1 MTQSSKVL
9 AKIAWCLGAERILLV
24 PTAVAL
30 IIGACA
36 VQPVRNDFSA
46 TTLWIGLIVGVAA
59 LDFMLSLCYAP
70 VAGKSILRS
79 IEQDFGPKTSDAVY
93 TVFAEI
99 KKGDTVEIDIPELAK
114 SLGEQERAN

>member
-9 AKIAWCLGAERILLV
+9 ANIAWCLGAERILLV

-59 LDFMLSLCYAP
+59 LDFILSLCYAP
-70 VAGKSILRS
+70 VA
-79 IEQDFGPKTSDAVY
+79 
-93 TVFAEI
+93 
-99 KKGDTVEIDIPELAK
+99 
-114 SLGEQERAN
+114 